1 MSLLESSLSTPL
13 GEQRRGFI
21 HGDGDAAQPE
31 HSVFADHV
39 IVQWIYIETRARLLV
54 DEKLTIYWNSAAAHE
69 LLDARGDKI
78 PLLHRGSRLF
88 TTESRSQREL
98 AAFVSRAN
106 GKPSTFCLYVDQ
118 PEDYILIAA
127 MRLCAPWQHLIG
139 LTLHLASET
148 IEARVED
155 LKQAFGLTPAEARVA
170 NSLLGGKTAEET
182 SEELGVS
189 LETVR
194 THIKRA
200 YAKLGVSS
208 REGFFH
214 MLTPFV
220 ASMTEPQSAASN
232 TTSLCAVLA

>member
-1 MSLLESSLSTPL
+1 MGSLESSLATPV
-13 GEQRRGFI
+13 GELPDGFI
-21 HGDGDAAQPE
+21 HGDRDGNQVDQPALAERIIAQWM
-31 HSVFADHV
+31 D
-39 IVQWIYIETRARLLV
+39 IETRARLLV
-54 DEKLTIYWNSAAAHE
+54 DEKLTIHWTSAAAHE
-69 LLDARGDKI
+69 LLDGRMDKL

-88 TTESRSQREL
+88 ATESRSQREL
-98 AAFVSRAN
+98 AAFVNRAS
-106 GKPSTFCLYVDQ
+106 GKPSTLCLYVDQ

-127 MRLCAPWQHLIG
+127 MRLRAPWQDLIG
-139 LTLHLASET
+139 LKLHLAT
-148 IEARVED
+148 EAISARGED
-155 LKQAFGLTPAEARVA
+155 LKQAFGLTPAEGRVA

-182 SEELGVS
+182 AEGLGVS

-220 ASMTEPQSAASN
+220 ASMD
-232 TTSLCAVLA
+232 